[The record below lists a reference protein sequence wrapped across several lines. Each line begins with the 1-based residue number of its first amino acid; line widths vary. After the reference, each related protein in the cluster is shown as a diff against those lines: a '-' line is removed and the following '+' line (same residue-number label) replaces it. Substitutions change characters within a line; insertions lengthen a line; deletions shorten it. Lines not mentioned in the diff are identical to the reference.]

1 MTPPAHLIQTMRLSR
16 DTAAGLICLALSL
29 FLLYLTRGLPQ
40 SALVP
45 IGPDFYPRIVLGI
58 TAFLSALLIVMDA
71 LSMRR
76 KGGITETAPAPPAA
90 APKNYRL
97 VILTFMVFG
106 LYVAL
111 LPWLGYRIS
120 TFLFVA
126 TLQPLLERPK
136 SPRGWIIVLVT
147 AATTALVTF
156 VVFEDYLQ
164 VLLPRGTLTGI

>member
-1 MTPPAHLIQTMRLSR
+1 MRFSR
-16 DTAAGLICLALSL
+16 DSAAGLICLALSL

-58 TAFLSALLIVMDA
+58 TAALSILMIAIDV

-76 KGGITETAPAPPAA
+76 KRGIADAAPAPQAS
-90 APKNYRL
+90 APKNYKL
-97 VILTFMVFG
+97 VVLTFIVFG
-106 LYVAL
+106 LYVVL

-126 TLQPLLERPK
+126 TLQPLLERPQ
-136 SPRGWIIVLVT
+136 SLRGWIIVFII
-147 AATTALVTF
+147 AAAAALVTF

>member
-1 MTPPAHLIQTMRLSR
+1 MRFSR
-16 DTAAGLICLALSL
+16 DSAAGLICLALSL

-58 TAFLSALLIVMDA
+58 TAVLSVLMIVIDA

-76 KGGITETAPAPPAA
+76 KRAVTETAAAPQAA

-97 VILTFMVFG
+97 VVLTFMVFG

-111 LPWLGYRIS
+111 LPLLGYRIS

-126 TLQPLLERPK
+126 TLQPLLERPR
-136 SPRGWIIVLVT
+136 SLRAWTIVFII
-147 AATTALVTF
+147 AAATALVTF

>member
-1 MTPPAHLIQTMRLSR
+1 MRFSR
-16 DTAAGLICLALSL
+16 DSAAGLICLALSL

-58 TAFLSALLIVMDA
+58 TAVLSVLMIAIDVLA
-71 LSMRR
+71 TRR
-76 KGGITETAPAPPAA
+76 IRSIPQAAPQAA
-90 APKNYRL
+90 TPKNYRL
-97 VILTFMVFG
+97 VVLTFMVFG

-111 LPWLGYRIS
+111 LPLLGYRIS

-126 TLQPLLERPK
+126 TLQPLLERPR
-136 SPRGWIIVLVT
+136 SLRAWIIVFII
-147 AATTALVTF
+147 AAATALVTF

>member
-1 MTPPAHLIQTMRLSR
+1 MRFSR
-16 DTAAGLICLALSL
+16 DTIAGLVCLALSL
-29 FLLYLTRGLPQ
+29 FLLYLTRGLQQ

-58 TAFLSALLIVMDA
+58 TAVLSALLVGIDMLSARRERDA
-71 LSMRR
+71 GRV
-76 KGGITETAPAPPAA
+76 EPPTAPQAA

-97 VILTFMVFG
+97 VTLTFIIFG

-111 LPWLGYRIS
+111 LSWAGYRIS

-126 TLQPLLERPK
+126 TLQPLLERPQ
-136 SPRGWIIVLVT
+136 SLRGWIIVLVT
-147 AATTALVTF
+147 AAATSLVSY
-156 VVFEDYLQ
+156 VVFEQYLQ

>member
-1 MTPPAHLIQTMRLSR
+1 MRFSR
-16 DTAAGLICLALSL
+16 DSAAGLICLALSL

-45 IGPDFYPRIVLGI
+45 VGPDFYPRIVLGI
-58 TAFLSALLIVMDA
+58 TAVLSVLMIVIDA

-76 KGGITETAPAPPAA
+76 KRAVTETAAAPQAA
-90 APKNYRL
+90 TPKNYKL
-97 VILTFMVFG
+97 VVLTFMVFG

-111 LPWLGYRIS
+111 LPLLGYRIS

-126 TLQPLLERPK
+126 TLQPLLERPR
-136 SPRGWIIVLVT
+136 SLRAWIIVFII
-147 AATTALVTF
+147 AAATALVTF